1 MLGVTDAPVGQA
13 GQDRLGLGTYCQGLA
28 DFIEKCPTPMTI
40 ALQGDWGTGKTS
52 AIQLVDQLITDRPAT
67 PVRVTFNTWRYAQ
80 FDLGDDLAFHLVGT
94 ILGQLR
100 IDPAE
105 RAQFLGRFR
114 RVTGRVLKASAKAA
128 ARAATSAVA
137 GDIGRAGFDAGA
149 EEMSRAF
156 VEPVD
161 RVADLEDLRGDFAEL
176 IAKATPGQNSRAV
189 VFIDDLDRLRP
200 AKAVEVMEVLKT
212 LLDVPR
218 CVFVLAIDFT
228 VVAQGVREK
237 YGEAM
242 DLSKA
247 NAFFDKIIQVP
258 FTMPTATYD
267 TASLVA
273 DTLQLVEGEHAEV
286 AELMELSIGR
296 NPRSVKRVL
305 NAVAL
310 NQCVQAARSGSVNG
324 ADHSSAAA
332 GHVSLLAGA
341 LLQAAYPGFQSQL
354 TLSKSA
360 ALKELGQAY
369 RLARGLPDGADES
382 ETDDQWERW
391 SITPADRG
399 RFLQFVP
406 LYIQASRIASLEE
419 LEAADDVSSVLDE
432 QRLAEVVQASA
443 ATASSRR
450 VAPMRATEGATDLA
464 SRLQRQRE
472 RAVSEGILT
481 KVEAIETFL
490 AQRFD
495 GFSAREVAA
504 GNGWRWYTASGEG
517 RRGPQNFCHVLFHKD
532 PTVTLYIGNRS
543 GKGVDRVHA
552 VADRLRSQGWIL
564 EEGAASSNLFLH
576 LKKHPENADFTRL
589 EELLVAAYESSAS

>member
-1 MLGVTDAPVGQA
+1 MLGVTDVPVAQVR
-13 GQDRLGLGTYCQGLA
+13 QDRLGLQTYCQGLA
-28 DFIEKCPTPMTI
+28 DFIERCPTPMTI

-52 AIQLVDQLITDRPAT
+52 AIRLVDQLLEGRPAT

-80 FDLGDDLAFHLVGT
+80 FDLGDDLAFHLVGA
-94 ILGQLR
+94 ILR
-100 IDPAE
+100 HIRVDPADRE
-105 RAQFLGRFR
+105 QFLGKFR
-114 RVTGRVLKASAKAA
+114 RITGRVIKASATAA
-128 ARAATSAVA
+128 ARTATSVVA
-137 GDIGRAGFDAGA
+137 GEVGRAGFDAGLKEVRDLQ
-149 EEMSRAF
+149 EE
-156 VEPVD
+156 PLD
-161 RVADLEDLRGDFAEL
+161 RVGDLEDLRRDFAAL
-176 IAKATPGQNSRAV
+176 IAKTTPGEDSRAV

-218 CVFVLAIDFT
+218 CVFVLAIDFA

-258 FTMPTATYD
+258 FAMPTASYD

-273 DTLQLVEGEHAEV
+273 DTLHLAEGEHAEV

-310 NQCVQAARSGSVNG
+310 NQCVQGARTRSGG
-324 ADHSSAAA
+324 GEGEAAT
-332 GHVSLLAGA
+332 GHVALLAGA

-354 TLSKSA
+354 TLSDSA
-360 ALKELGQAY
+360 AKQELAQAL
-369 RLARGLPDGADES
+369 RLARGLPEGADEAA
-382 ETDDQWERW
+382 TDEQWDRW
-391 SITPADRG
+391 GVAAVDRS

-406 LYIQASRIASLEE
+406 LYIQASRIASLQE
-419 LEAADDVSSVLDE
+419 LEAAEDVTSVLDE
-432 QRLAEVVQASA
+432 GRLAQVVQASA
-443 ATASSRR
+443 ATASSRQVSPAR
-450 VAPMRATEGATDLA
+450 VQEGAVDLA
-464 SRLQRQRE
+464 SRVQHQRE

-481 KVEAIETFL
+481 KISALEASL
-490 AQRFD
+490 VDRFD

-504 GNGWRWYTASGEG
+504 GNGWRWYAAAQDG
-517 RRGPQNFCHVLFHKD
+517 RRNPQNFCHVLFHKD
-532 PTVTLYIGNRS
+532 PSVTLYIGNRS
-543 GKGVDRVHA
+543 GKGVDRVRA
-552 VADRLRSQGWIL
+552 VADQLRAQGWVF

-589 EELLVAAYESSAS
+589 EELLAVAYESSAS